1 VEKRLNIEGSFSM
14 TDKKPLKQ
22 LLMIPGP
29 TPIPTRILSA
39 MNHEMIG
46 HRGPVF
52 SKILGEVIDGLK
64 WAYQTKN
71 DIMIYPCSGTGG
83 MEAAVVNVLSPGDK
97 TFHVNVGNFGDRWVK
112 IAKAYGANVAELMVE
127 RGKAADPAA
136 LAAELAKDT
145 NKEIKAVFMQQNET
159 STGVINDIKALAE
172 VVHKSHPNALIL
184 VDAVS
189 GLLAADLKT
198 DAWGLDVVVSGSQK
212 AFMVPP
218 GIAAV
223 SMSKRAWQ
231 AYETSKMPKHYWDI
245 KTQKKFADKGQTYTT
260 PPESIIFGMHESIK
274 MIKEEGLQNIFER
287 HAKNK
292 EIVRTGFSAIGC
304 KLLADDAS
312 ASPAVTAIFPPDG
325 VDAEKV
331 RAESRNMF
339 GVELAPGQGEMKGKL
354 FRIGHLGYVSQL
366 DLIAAIASIELLFER
381 LGAKVE
387 IGKGV
392 KAALEVI

>member
-1 VEKRLNIEGSFSM
+1 M
-14 TDKKPLKQ
+14 ADKKPLKQ

-29 TPIPTRILSA
+29 TPIPTRVLSA

-52 SKILGEVIDGLK
+52 SKILGEVIEGLK

-71 DIMIYPCSGTGG
+71 DVMVFPCSGTGG
-83 MEAAVVNVLSPGDK
+83 LETAVVNVLSPGDK
-97 TFHVNVGNFGDRWVK
+97 TLHVNVGNFGDRWVK
-112 IAKAYGANVAELMVE
+112 IAKAYGADVTELMVE
-127 RGKAADPAA
+127 RGKAADPID
-136 LAAELAKDT
+136 LAAELAKDK
-145 NKEIKAVFMQQNET
+145 NKEYKAVFMQQNET
-159 STGVINDIKALAE
+159 STGVINDVKALAAT
-172 VVHKSHPNALIL
+172 VRKSHPDALIM

-189 GLLAADLKT
+189 GLLAQDLRT
-198 DAWGLDVVVSGSQK
+198 DEWDLDVVVSGSQK

-223 SMSKRAWQ
+223 SMSKRAWK

-245 KTQKKFADKGQTYTT
+245 KNQKKFADKGQTYTT
-260 PPESIIFGMHESIK
+260 PPESIVFGMHEAIK
-274 MIKEEGLQNIFER
+274 MIKEEGLQNIFAR
-287 HAKNK
+287 HANNK
-292 EIVRTGFSAIGC
+292 EIVRAGFKAIGC
-304 KLLADDAS
+304 KLLADDAA

-331 RAESRNMF
+331 RSESRNMF
-339 GVELAPGQGEMKGKL
+339 GVELAPGQGDLKGKL
-354 FRIGHLGYVSQL
+354 FRIGHLGYVDKL
-366 DLIAAIASIELLFER
+366 DLIAAIASIELLFEK

-392 KAALEVI
+392 KAALETIK

>member
-1 VEKRLNIEGSFSM
+1 
-14 TDKKPLKQ
+14 
-22 LLMIPGP
+22 MIPGP

-71 DIMIYPCSGTGG
+71 DIMVFPCSGTGG
-83 MEAAVVNVLSPGDK
+83 METAVVNVLSPGDK
-97 TFHVNVGNFGDRWVK
+97 TLHVNIGNFGDRWVK
-112 IAKAYGANVAELMVE
+112 IAKAYGADVTELMVQ
-127 RGKAADPAA
+127 RGKACDPAA
-136 LAAELAKDT
+136 LVAELAKDK
-145 NKEIKAVFMQQNET
+145 NKEFKAVFMQQNET
-159 STGVINDIKALAE
+159 STGVINDVKALAE
-172 VVHKSHPNALIL
+172 VVHNSHPDALVM

-223 SMSKRAWQ
+223 SMSKKAWA
-231 AYETSKMPKHYWDI
+231 AYEKSTMPKHYWDI
-245 KTQKKFADKGQTYTT
+245 KNQKKFADKGQTYTT
-260 PPESIIFGMHESIK
+260 PPESIVFGMHEAIK
-274 MIKEEGLQNIFER
+274 IIKEEGLQNIFER

-292 EIVRTGFSAIGC
+292 AIVRTGFKAIGC
-304 KLLADDAS
+304 KLLADDAA

-339 GVELAPGQGEMKGKL
+339 GVELAPGQGDLKGKL

-392 KAALEVI
+392 KAALETI

>member
-1 VEKRLNIEGSFSM
+1 M
-14 TDKKPLKQ
+14 TEKKPLKQ

-46 HRGPVF
+46 HRGPGF
-52 SKILGEVIDGLK
+52 SKILGEVIEGLK

-71 DIMIYPCSGTGG
+71 DVMVYPCSGTGG
-83 MEAAVVNVLSPGDK
+83 METAVVNTLSAGDK
-97 TFHVNVGNFGDRWVK
+97 ALFVNIGNFGARWIK
-112 IAKAYGANVAELMVE
+112 IAKAYGVDVIDLKIEM
-127 RGKAADPAA
+127 GKACDPKA
-136 LAAELAKDT
+136 LEIELGKDS
-145 NKEIKAVFMQQNET
+145 KHEIKAVFMQQNET
-159 STGVINDIKALAE
+159 STGVINDVKALSE
-172 VVHKSHPNALIL
+172 VVHKSHPDALVL

-223 SMSKRAWQ
+223 SMSKKAWK
-231 AYETSKMPKHYWDI
+231 AYESSTLPKHYWDI
-245 KTQKKFADKGQTYTT
+245 KNQKKFADKGQTYTT
-260 PPESIIFGMHESIK
+260 PPESIIFGMHEALK
-274 MIKEEGLQNIFER
+274 MIKEEGLENIFAR
-287 HAKNK
+287 HANNR
-292 EIVRTGFSAIGC
+292 EIVRTGFRAIGC
-304 KLLADDAS
+304 KLLADDS
-312 ASPAVTAIFPPDG
+312 CASPAVTAIFPPDG

-331 RAESRNMF
+331 RSEARNMF
-339 GVELAPGQGEMKGKL
+339 GVELAPGQGDLKGKL
-354 FRIGHLGYVSQL
+354 FRMGHLGYVDKL
-366 DLIAAIASIELLFER
+366 DLIAAIGAVELLFKR

-392 KAALEVI
+392 KAALEQI

>member
-1 VEKRLNIEGSFSM
+1 M
-14 TDKKPLKQ
+14 PDKKPLKQ

-29 TPIPTRILSA
+29 TPIPTRILAA

-52 SKILGEVIDGLK
+52 SKILAEVIDGLK

-71 DIMIYPCSGTGG
+71 DVMVFPCSGTGG
-83 MEAAVVNVLSPGDK
+83 METAVVNTLSAGDK
-97 TFHVNVGNFGDRWVK
+97 SLHVNIGNFGARWIK
-112 IAKAYGANVAELMVE
+112 IAKAYGVE
-127 RGKAADPAA
+127 AIDLKVEMGKACDPKV

-145 NKEIKAVFMQQNET
+145 KKEIKAVFMQQNET
-159 STGVINDIKALAE
+159 STGVINDVKALAAT
-172 VVHKSHPNALIL
+172 VRQSHPDVLIL

-189 GLLAADLKT
+189 GLLAQDLRT
-198 DAWGLDVVVSGSQK
+198 DEWDLDVVVSGSQK

-223 SMSKRAWQ
+223 SMSPRAWK
-231 AYETSKMPKHYWDI
+231 AYENSKLPKHYWDI

-260 PPESIIFGMHESIK
+260 PPESIIFGMHEAIK
-274 MIKEEGLQNIFER
+274 MIREEGLENIFAR
-287 HAKNK
+287 HANNK
-292 EIVRTGFSAIGC
+292 DIVRNAFKAIGC
-304 KLLADDAS
+304 KLLAEDAC

-331 RAESRNMF
+331 RSEIRNHF
-339 GVELAPGQGEMKGKL
+339 GVELAPGQGDLKGKL
-354 FRIGHLGYVSQL
+354 FRIGHLGYVDKL
-366 DLIAAIASIELLFER
+366 DLIAAIAAIELLFEK
-381 LGAKVE
+381 LGAKIE

-392 KAALEVI
+392 KAALETI